1 MVSRIHQNKTNFQ
14 GKDSKSNFDF
24 ERSLVGMFYIVRY
37 MSLKRKGVMWNKT
50 PKVMRKQN
58 CPGNL
63 REERKE

>member
-1 MVSRIHQNKTNFQ
+1 MVDGEQNSSEQNKF
-14 GKDSKSNFDF
+14 SNFDF